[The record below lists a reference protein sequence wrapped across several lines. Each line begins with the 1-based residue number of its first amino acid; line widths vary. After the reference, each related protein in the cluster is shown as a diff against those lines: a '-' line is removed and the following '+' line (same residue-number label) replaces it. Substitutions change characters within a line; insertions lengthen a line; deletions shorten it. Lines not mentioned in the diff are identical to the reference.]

1 MAFRLQRVLDVK
13 IMVESQKQKVF
24 ALALSR
30 LERAESDLK
39 KIQSRITSFAGRMNT
54 IGPSEV
60 KEVSVRHEYLVSLRR
75 RLEMK
80 QEQIEQVK
88 IELEKKRQALMQA
101 SQERKVIEKLKE
113 KYDEMQAQELSYRE
127 QAMIDEVA
135 AFGVRTINR
144 DPSHD

>member
-1 MAFRLQRVLDVK
+1 
-13 IMVESQKQKVF
+13 
-24 ALALSR
+24 
-30 LERAESDLK
+30 
-39 KIQSRITSFAGRMNT
+39 
-54 IGPSEV
+54 
-60 KEVSVRHEYLVSLRR
+60 VSLRR

>member
-1 MAFRLQRVLDVK
+1 
-13 IMVESQKQKVF
+13 MVESQKQKVF

>member
-127 QAMIDEVA
+127 QAVIDEVA

>member
-1 MAFRLQRVLDVK
+1 
-13 IMVESQKQKVF
+13 MVESQKQKVF

-127 QAMIDEVA
+127 QAVIDEVA